1 MNNELHTYEINI
13 IIHDTYR
20 VKAANAEQAIKMA
33 KTAAAVD
40 YNCKPSQIEAEGE

>member
-1 MNNELHTYEINI
+1 MSELYTYEINI

-20 VKAANAEQAIKMA
+20 VKATSPEQAIKMA

-40 YNCKPSQIEAEGE
+40 YNCKASQIEAEGE